1 MESKKNDG
9 WTSGVAGLFCFLG
22 SIAAGTSLTQV
33 VSNFNGWQAAG
44 YAVIAGIFI
53 ACYTVIIKTMLQTL
67 AEE

>member
-1 MESKKNDG
+1 MESKKSFG
-9 WTSGVAGLFCFLG
+9 WTSGVAGFFCFLG

-33 VSNFNGWQAAG
+33 VGRFNAWQAVG